1 MKILSVSD
9 LEMGFLYSPR
19 IAERFYDV
27 DMIISCGDLPYYY
40 LEYMISML
48 NIPLYYVRGNH
59 AAQVESGFG
68 GDRT

>member
-27 DMIISCGDLPYYY
+27 DMIISCGDLPYYN
-40 LEYMISML
+40 LEYMIIML
-48 NIPLYYVRGNH
+48 NIPLY
-59 AAQVESGFG
+59 
-68 GDRT
+68 